1 MYCMHEN
8 FIKLKPAQK
17 MQLFLFPLWIYRT
30 NVLMVK

>member
-17 MQLFLFPLWIYRT
+17 MQLFLYPLLIYRT